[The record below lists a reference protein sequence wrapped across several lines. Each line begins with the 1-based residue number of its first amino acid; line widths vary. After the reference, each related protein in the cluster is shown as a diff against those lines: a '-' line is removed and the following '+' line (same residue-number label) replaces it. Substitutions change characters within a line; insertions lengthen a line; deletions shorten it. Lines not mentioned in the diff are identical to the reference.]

1 MSSCWVAI
9 RAASNEVGTPI
20 QRTTV
25 SAVGEGWN
33 RKKERASMKTPA
45 ATIVAAWIRAETGV
59 GPSMASGSQ
68 TWSGNWADFPIAPQK
83 ISRAAAV
90 MKPGLKPRVDQCW
103 LRSSKETVP
112 EADQTNKIPS
122 MNPKSPMRLA
132 RKALLAAS
140 GGAGLKNQ

>member
-1 MSSCWVAI
+1 ME
-9 RAASNEVGTPI
+9 AAKMA
-20 QRTTV
+20 V
-25 SAVGEGWN
+25 SAPTSATVFIEVVASTN
-33 RKKERASMKTPA
+33 SAFDRATMYTPA
-45 ATIVAAWIRAETGV
+45 ATIVAAWIKAETGV

-68 TWSGNWADFPIAPQK
+68 TCSGNWADFPIAPQK

-103 LRSSKETVP
+103 LSSSKETVP
-112 EADQTNKIPS
+112 EADQTNRIPS
-122 MNPKSPMRLA
+122 MKPKSPMRLA